1 LCIRLKSCQQ
11 LPGNQAGIVLIFSLK
26 TLKLQPLWRFFSLL
40 KNFKIPLAFPIP
52 SDKFSVPFRQN
63 ANGCVHGKFRDCD
76 KMKARLYEK
85 YKNDVLPALK
95 EKRKYK
101 NVHQIPRLEKIVV
114 NMGVSASLEKGAVDD
129 ASKDLS
135 LITGRKPAISMS
147 RHSIAQFKLRE
158 NQPIGCRVTLRKDAM
173 YEFFDRLVAT
183 ALPRIRDF
191 RGLSPRKFDGRGNY
205 TFGISD
211 QTIFPEIEMDKIKRT
226 QGMDVTIVTSA
237 PTNEEA
243 LDLLKMMGFPF
254 AEK

>member
-1 LCIRLKSCQQ
+1 
-11 LPGNQAGIVLIFSLK
+11 
-26 TLKLQPLWRFFSLL
+26 
-40 KNFKIPLAFPIP
+40 
-52 SDKFSVPFRQN
+52 
-63 ANGCVHGKFRDCD
+63 
-76 KMKARLYEK
+76 MKARLYEK
-85 YKNDVLPALK
+85 YKNDVVPALK
-95 EKRKYK
+95 EKHKYA
-101 NVHQIPRLEKIVV
+101 NIHQIPKLEKIVV
-114 NMGVSASLEKGAVDD
+114 NMGVSASLEKGAIED
-129 ASKDLS
+129 AAKDLS
-135 LITGRKPAISMS
+135 MLTGRKPVISK
-147 RHSIAQFKLRE
+147 AKKAVANFKLRE

-205 TFGISD
+205 TFGIAD
-211 QTIFPEIEMDKIKRT
+211 QTIFPEIELDKIKRT